1 MAPDSPNW
9 RGTCYGTASSGRR
22 MLTLLNLLSALAMLV
37 WGTHLVRTGVLRV
50 YGADLR
56 RVLSTSIKRRGMAF
70 MAGVGVTS
78 LVQSSNATSVI
89 VCSFVAQGLIGL
101 APALAIML
109 GADVGTA
116 LMTGVLSFDLSW
128 LSPLLIFCG
137 VIVHLSSK
145 KKKSGQIG
153 RIAIGLGLITL
164 ALQLTAAATRPM
176 TEMAGIEV
184 LFSSLTGD
192 LLLDALIGAL
202 FAMVTYSSLA
212 AVLLAATLA
221 TSGVISLEVALCLV
235 VGANLGSGILGIV
248 GASNH
253 NAAGRRVALGSL
265 LFRLAGAAVVLPFI
279 GLLQVELSQLI
290 TDPTKAVVAFHIA
303 YNFVRSVLFLMMTER
318 MARFLMKSLPDS
330 AEPGAGIRPR
340 YLDTA
345 AINTPTL
352 ALANAAREV
361 LRMGEIIENMLAGL
375 LVVVRDN
382 DAPRGREVRKLD
394 DDVDKLYTDV
404 KMYLA
409 RVSRQELDE
418 AEIRRWTDIITLT
431 INLEQSGDLIERIVT
446 DVETKKIV
454 PRRHFSDAGMSE
466 VMEMHARLVTS
477 LQLGLS
483 VFLNGDVKSAQRLLE
498 EKETFR
504 DLERRYAQTHLLR
517 LAGESMQTIETSSL
531 HLDIISDMK
540 RLHSLFCSPAY
551 PVLDKAGLLRKS
563 RLEPANPIAPAVI
576 KTDPAAAREGS
587 YHAPP

>member
-1 MAPDSPNW
+1 
-9 RGTCYGTASSGRR
+9 

-56 RVLSTSIKRRGMAF
+56 RILSTSIKRRSLAF
-70 MAGVGVTS
+70 VAGVGVTS

-101 APALAIML
+101 GPALAIML

-116 LMTGVLSFDLSW
+116 LMAGVLSFDLSW

-137 VIVHLSSK
+137 VIVHLSHK
-145 KKKSGQIG
+145 QKQGGQLG
-153 RIAIGLGLITL
+153 RVAIGLGLITL
-164 ALQLTAAATRPM
+164 ALQLIGAATRPM
-176 TEMAGIEV
+176 TQMAGIEV

-192 LLLDALIGAL
+192 VMLDALIGAL

-235 VGANLGSGILGIV
+235 VGANLGSGILAV
-248 GASNH
+248 LSASNH
-253 NAAGRRVALGSL
+253 NAAGRRVAFGSL
-265 LFRLAGAAVVLPFI
+265 LFRVAGAAIVLPFI
-279 GLLQVELSQLI
+279 GVLHPKVSGLI
-290 TDPTKAVVAFHIA
+290 ADPTKAVVAFHIG
-303 YNFVRSVLFLMMTER
+303 YNFVRSSLFLLLTEP
-318 MARFLMKSLPDS
+318 MARFCMRWMPDS
-330 AEPGAGIRPR
+330 AEANAGIRPR
-340 YLDTA
+340 YLDQA
-345 AINTPTL
+345 AINTPSL

-382 DAPRGREVRKLD
+382 DAARVREVLKLD
-394 DDVDKLYTDV
+394 DHVDKLYTDV

-409 RVSRQELDE
+409 RVSRQELNE

-431 INLEQSGDLIERIVT
+431 INLEQSGDIIERIVT
-446 DVETKKIV
+446 DVQSKKIT
-454 PRRHFSDAGMSE
+454 PKRAFSAAGMAE
-466 VMEMHARLVTS
+466 VMEMHARLVAS

-483 VFLNGDVKSAQRLLE
+483 VFLNGDVKSAQRLLA
-498 EKETFR
+498 EKESFR
-504 DLERRYAQTHLLR
+504 DLERMYAQSHLLR
-517 LAGESMQTIETSSL
+517 LAGETTQSIETSSL

-551 PVLDKAGLLRKS
+551 PVLDNAGLLRKS
-563 RLEPANPIAPAVI
+563 RLQLGEPDVHP
-576 KTDPAAAREGS
+576 S
-587 YHAPP
+587 

>member
-1 MAPDSPNW
+1 
-9 RGTCYGTASSGRR
+9 

-56 RVLSTSIKRRGMAF
+56 RILSTSIKRRGFAF
-70 MAGVGVTS
+70 LAGLGVTS

-89 VCSFVAQGLIGL
+89 VCSFVAQGLISLG
-101 APALAIML
+101 PALAIML
-109 GADVGTA
+109 GADVGAA

-137 VIVHLSSK
+137 VIVHLSRK
-145 KKKSGQIG
+145 QKQAGQLG
-153 RIAIGLGLITL
+153 RVAIGLGFITL
-164 ALQLTAAATRPM
+164 ALQLIAAATRPM
-176 TEMAGIEV
+176 TQMAGIEV

-192 LLLDALIGAL
+192 VMLDALIGAL

-235 VGANLGSGILGIV
+235 VGANLGSGILGV
-248 GASNH
+248 LSASNH

-265 LFRLAGAAVVLPFI
+265 LFRLAGAAIVLPFI
-279 GLLQVELSQLI
+279 GVLHPEVSRLI
-290 TDPTKAVVAFHIA
+290 ADPAKAVVAFHIV
-303 YNFVRSVLFLMMTER
+303 YNFVRSSLFLLLTDP
-318 MARFLMKSLPDS
+318 MARFCMRWLPDS
-330 AEPGAGIRPR
+330 AEPNAGIRPR
-340 YLDTA
+340 YLDPA

-361 LRMGEIIENMLAGL
+361 LRIGEIIENMLAGL

-382 DAPRGREVRKLD
+382 DAARVREVRKLD
-394 DDVDKLYTDV
+394 DGVDKLYTDV

-418 AEIRRWTDIITLT
+418 AEIHRWTDIITLT
-431 INLEQSGDLIERIVT
+431 INMEQSGDIIERIVT
-446 DVETKKIV
+446 DVETKKIT
-454 PRRHFSDAGMSE
+454 PKRDFSAEGMRE
-466 VMEMHARLVTS
+466 VMEMHARLVAS

-483 VFLNGDVKSAQRLLE
+483 VFLNGDLKSAQRLLA
-498 EKETFR
+498 EKESFR
-504 DLERRYAQTHLLR
+504 DLERTYAQTHLLR
-517 LAGESMQTIETSSL
+517 LAGETMQSIETSSL

-563 RLEPANPIAPAVI
+563 RLELVQPDSR
-576 KTDPAAAREGS
+576 TT
-587 YHAPP
+587 

>member
-1 MAPDSPNW
+1 
-9 RGTCYGTASSGRR
+9 
-22 MLTLLNLLSALAMLV
+22 MLSLLNLLSALAMLV

-56 RVLSTSIKRRGMAF
+56 RILSTSIKRRPLAF

-89 VCSFVAQGLIGL
+89 VCSFVAQGLINLG
-101 APALAIML
+101 PALAIML

-116 LMTGVLSFDLSW
+116 LMAGVLSFDLSW

-145 KKKSGQIG
+145 QKKSGQLG
-153 RIAIGLGLITL
+153 RIAIGLGFITL
-164 ALQLTAAATRPM
+164 ALQLIATATRPM
-176 TEMAGIEV
+176 TQMAGIEV

-192 LLLDALIGAL
+192 VMLDALIGAL

-235 VGANLGSGILGIV
+235 VGANLGSGML
-248 GASNH
+248 ALLSAANH
-253 NAAGRRVALGSL
+253 NAPGRRVALGSF
-265 LFRLAGAAVVLPFI
+265 LFRLAGAVIVLPFI
-279 GLLQVELSQLI
+279 GVLHVEVAQLI
-290 TDPTKAVVAFHIA
+290 ADPTKAVVAFHIA
-303 YNFVRSVLFLMMTER
+303 YNFVRSSLFLLLTER
-318 MARFLMKSLPDS
+318 MARFCIRWLPDS
-330 AEPGAGIRPR
+330 NEANAGIRPR
-340 YLDTA
+340 YLDPA

-375 LVVVRDN
+375 LVVVRDS
-382 DAPRGREVRKLD
+382 DAARAREVRKLD

-431 INLEQSGDLIERIVT
+431 INLEQSGDIIERIVT
-446 DVETKKIV
+446 DVEAKKIL
-454 PRRHFSDAGMSE
+454 PKRDFSAAGMRE

-483 VFLNGDVKSAQRLLE
+483 VFLNGDLKSAQRLLA
-498 EKETFR
+498 EKESFR
-504 DLERRYAQTHLLR
+504 DLEREYAQTHLVR
-517 LAGESMQTIETSSL
+517 LAGETMQSIETSSL

-563 RLEPANPIAPAVI
+563 RMKLAQ
-576 KTDPAAAREGS
+576 
-587 YHAPP
+587 PPSRT